1 MQNANGSLASSYDE
15 TPYSSY
21 VFSHCQP
28 VRLHAI
34 ATLKGL
40 NPAPVETAR
49 VLEIG
54 CSFGGNLLPF
64 AIQHPRSYSIGIDLS
79 EQQINMGKKMMQEIG
94 VDNIQ
99 LICADISKVNF
110 ENIQFDYIICHGVF
124 SWVPQF
130 VQEAI
135 LNVIKNY
142 LSPNGVAFIS
152 YNTYPGWHH
161 FDAAKHL
168 MQFGSNPQLD
178 RLTRTDQAFELLKY
192 TNNIL
197 KKISSPRNQAIDN
210 IFTKILASEKYYV
223 SHEYFEE
230 YNTPLYFSQFI
241 EKIRQYKLAYIN
253 DSDIIDF
260 WRHYSILEKQ
270 EYDDIYHYF
279 DYNSKK
285 IEQYFDFLSNRT
297 FRCSIITHQSNL
309 SLHNISND
317 IRELNLAY
325 RFNQLYFS
333 TNIEYINKTDEK
345 PAYWQLLDNDRE
357 FISNQDSDRIFNYI
371 QANEGKLCSI
381 EALKVHLSETYSDYD
396 EQTTNNILLGIIYS
410 VNTYIS
416 FSNISFDGYTNKPK
430 LNEKYRKLA
439 VFIENNP
446 NITSMSNYRY
456 QKINLDFFS
465 SYLCKYLDGTKTIN
479 SLIKLIKNDIDND
492 MISWTVDGE
501 KYTSQQ
507 ISDKDLKATIKN
519 ILEGFYAHGLFNH
532 YDNESH

>member
-1 MQNANGSLASSYDE
+1 MQNANGSLATSYDE

-79 EQQINMGKKMMQEIG
+79 EQQINMGKKMMQEVG

-99 LICADISKVNF
+99 LICADISQVNF

-197 KKISSPRNQAIDN
+197 KKTNTPRDQSLEAIFN
-210 IFTKILASEKYYV
+210 TIIGREKYYV

-230 YNTPLYFSQFI
+230 YNNPLYFSQFL
-241 EKIRQYKLAYIN
+241 EKINKYHLAYLN
-253 DSDIIDF
+253 DSDVIDF
-260 WRHYSILEKQ
+260 WRYFPSLDNKEYNDICDYFGYDLEK
-270 EYDDIYHYF
+270 
-279 DYNSKK
+279 
-285 IEQYFDFLSNRT
+285 IEEYFDFLSNRA

-309 SLHNISND
+309 AHHNIGKD
-317 IRELNLAY
+317 IRSLNLAY
-325 RFNQLYFS
+325 QFNRLYFQ
-333 TNIEYINKTDEK
+333 TNIAYIEQTETT
-345 PAYWQLLDNDRE
+345 PAYWQLTDNGKL
-357 FISNQDSDRIFNYI
+357 FSSNPLSDKLFEYI
-371 QANEGKLCSI
+371 HDHKEKLCSI
-381 EALKVHLSETYSDYD
+381 SALKEYLIANTPSYD
-396 EQTTNNILLGIIYS
+396 EQDTNNILLNIIYS
-410 VNTYIS
+410 SRTYFSFSDIPLNTYS
-416 FSNISFDGYTNKPK
+416 KKPK
-430 LNEKYRKLA
+430 INEKYRKLSIF
-439 VFIENNP
+439 VEKNP
-446 NITSMSNYRY
+446 NVTGLSNYRY
-456 QKINLDFFS
+456 QRIETDFFT
-465 SYLCKYLDGTKTIN
+465 SYICKHLDGTRTIKN
-479 SLIKLIKNDIDND
+479 LIKLIKSDIDNGS
-492 MISWTVDGE
+492 ISWTIDGE
-501 KYTSQQ
+501 KITSQQ
-507 ISDKDLKATIKN
+507 LDDNEIKDN
-519 ILEGFYAHGLFNH
+519 IVEALDILYAHGYFNH

>member
-1 MQNANGSLASSYDE
+1 MQNANGSLATSYDE

-64 AIQHPRSYSIGIDLS
+64 AIQHPHSYSIGIDLS
-79 EQQINMGKKMMQEIG
+79 EQQINMGKKMMQEVG

-130 VQEAI
+130 VQDAI
-135 LNVIKNY
+135 LNVVENY

-168 MQFGSNPQLD
+168 MQFGSNSSLD

-197 KKISSPRNQAIDN
+197 KKINVPRNQDLERIFNN
-210 IFTKILASEKYYV
+210 IIEKEKYYV

-230 YNTPLYFSQFI
+230 YNTPLYFSQFL
-241 EKIRQYKLAYIN
+241 EKIGQHKLAYIN
-253 DSDIIDF
+253 DSDALDL
-260 WRHYSILEKQ
+260 WRHYPTLENK
-270 EYDDIYHYF
+270 EYDDIYQYF
-279 DYNSKK
+279 GYNLEK
-285 IEQYFDFLSNRT
+285 IEQYFDFLCNRL

-309 SLHNISND
+309 SRHNIGND
-317 IRELNLAY
+317 VRELNVAY
-325 RFNQLYFS
+325 QFNKLYFA
-333 TNIEYINKTDEK
+333 TNVEYIEQKDEIS
-345 PAYWQLLDNDRE
+345 ARWRLVDNDKE
-357 FISNQDSDRIFNYI
+357 FLSIPESDRIFNYI
-371 QANEGKLCSI
+371 QANKGKLCSI
-381 EALKVHLSETYSDYD
+381 EALKSHLSETYSDYN
-396 EQTTNNILLGIIYS
+396 EQKTNNILLSIIYA

-439 VFIENNP
+439 IFIENNP

-456 QKINLDFFS
+456 QRISLDFLS

-507 ISDKDLKATIKN
+507 ISDKELKASIKN